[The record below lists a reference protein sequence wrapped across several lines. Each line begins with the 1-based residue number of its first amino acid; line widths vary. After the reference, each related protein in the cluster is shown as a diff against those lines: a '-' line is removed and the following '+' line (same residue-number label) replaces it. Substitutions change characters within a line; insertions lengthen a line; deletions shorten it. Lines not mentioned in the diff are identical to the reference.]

1 MAEVMHACTIVA
13 RNYLAQAEVLVETFR
28 RHHPEGTFAV
38 LLVDDPRGERP
49 TVPGAEVV
57 LVDEIGVAPG
67 VLEEMCASY
76 QLIELATALKP
87 WMLRSLLD
95 RGYDHAVYFDPDIS
109 IERSIDELPGL
120 AADHSIVLTPHLTEP
135 MPRDAGHPSEQGI
148 MLSGTY
154 NLGFIAVG
162 DTPDGRRMLDWW
174 SERLHTD
181 SFIDVG
187 QGFFTDQK
195 SIDMVPGLFQ
205 HHIVHDPSWNAA
217 YWNFAT
223 RPVARDAS
231 GQVTVGGRP
240 PTFFHFSGY
249 SPQLPHLL
257 SKHQGPKPR
266 VLLSD
271 NPVLRELCD
280 DYGAR
285 LTAAGFT
292 GRQKDFVAPF
302 RTHEGV
308 TLTPLIRRLI
318 RTNIRDH
325 FTGFDREDGES
336 LAIGGRPGLDLP
348 TWLASPVPH
357 WALGG
362 LGRLLSEIYV
372 LRPDLQAAY
381 PDVPEGD
388 ITEFLAWVQ
397 AFGTHEMGIPAETV
411 RIERERAAKGGYKPY
426 ISYPRRLAGQQHRIH
441 GVEAI
446 GYFTADLGLGETA
459 RQFVASL
466 QTAGIPTS
474 TSTYSRTFSRLGVD
488 WTDIPAEG
496 GNRADTLLMCV
507 NADQTP
513 QLVRDAKDRYLARRY
528 RIGLWFWELDDFP
541 ASMQESL
548 DEVDEVW
555 VCSEFN
561 AAAIRPHTSKPVT
574 VVPHPAH
581 APVRSDV
588 RVTEIADP
596 ARFTFLFVFDFLSV
610 GERKNPWGLIEAFK
624 RAFPEQGEAQLV
636 IKSINGKRRPAD
648 LERLRYAAADR
659 DDVLL
664 IERYLDRAE
673 LDGLMWGADCYV
685 SLHRSEGFGQT
696 LAETMAI
703 GKPVIATGYSGNL
716 AFMREDNSYLVRHT
730 LAPVPPGCDP
740 YPPTA
745 VWADPDLDHAAELMR
760 EVFEDPVAARD
771 RGEAAAT
778 YIAEHFS
785 TASLAEHARTR
796 LEQIWAERDRRK
808 AEREAR
814 AARKNARAAKGTT
827 NARPDAKPTG
837 ASAGPR
843 DAGAGNRWL
852 SKGRRAR

>member
-38 LLVDDPRGERP
+38 LVVDDPSGERP

-67 VLEEMCASY
+67 ALQEMCASY

-87 WMLRSLLD
+87 SMLRFLLD

-120 AADHSIVLTPHLTEP
+120 ALQHSIVLTPHLTEP

-174 SERLHTD
+174 RERLHTD

-231 GQVTVGGRP
+231 RQVSVAGRH

-249 SPQLPHLL
+249 SPELPHLL

-280 DYGAR
+280 EYGAR
-285 LTAAGFT
+285 LKAAGFT
-292 GRQKDFVAPF
+292 ERQKDFVAPF
-302 RTHEGV
+302 NTHEGV
-308 TLTPLIRRLI
+308 KLTPLIRRLI

-325 FTGFDREDGES
+325 FTGLDRQDGEG
-336 LAIGGRPGLDLP
+336 LAIGGRPGLDLAS
-348 TWLASPVPH
+348 WLANPVPQ
-357 WALGG
+357 WTIGG
-362 LGRLLSEIYV
+362 LGRLLSEVYA

-381 PDVPEGD
+381 PEVPDGDVVQ
-388 ITEFLAWVQ
+388 FLDWATV
-397 AFGTHEMGIPAETV
+397 FGTQELGIPEQV
-411 RIERERAAKGGYKPY
+411 IEMERERAAKGRHN
-426 ISYPRRLAGQQHRIH
+426 SYVSHPRRNVGKQNRIH

-446 GYFTADLGLGETA
+446 GYFSADLGLGETA
-459 RQFVASL
+459 RQFVSSL
-466 QTAGIPTS
+466 QHVNIPTS
-474 TSTYSRTFSRLGVD
+474 TSTYSRTLSRLGVD
-488 WTDIPAEG
+488 WTDIPTNGAD
-496 GNRADTLLMCV
+496 RADTLLMCV

-513 QLVRDAKDRYLARRY
+513 QLVKDVKARYLARRY

-541 ASMQESL
+541 THMQESL
-548 DEVDEVW
+548 SEVDEVW

-588 RVTEIADP
+588 RIGEISDP
-596 ARFTFLFVFDFLSV
+596 DRFTFLFVFDQFSV
-610 GERKNPWGLIEAFK
+610 MERKNPTGAIEAFK
-624 RAFPEQGEAQLV
+624 KAFPEAGKAQLV
-636 IKSINGKRRPAD
+636 IKSINGDKRTEAQ
-648 LERLRYAAADR
+648 EKLRYAAHDR
-659 DDVLL
+659 PDIILV
-664 IERYLDRAE
+664 ERYLSREE
-673 LDGLMWGADCYV
+673 LDGLMWNSDCYV

-716 AFMREDNSYLVRHT
+716 GFMTPDNSYLVDHT
-730 LAPVPPGCDP
+730 MTSVPPGCEP
-740 YPPTA
+740 YPVTSS
-745 VWADPDLDHAAELMR
+745 WADPDIDQAAAYMR
-760 EVFEDPVAARD
+760 EVFDDPAAAAARGQRAAD
-771 RGEAAAT
+771 DIAAHHSNEATGRAIRA
-778 YIAEHFS
+778 
-785 TASLAEHARTR
+785 R
-796 LEQIWAERDRRK
+796 LEEVWAERDAR
-808 AEREAR
+808 AERR
-814 AARKNARAAKGTT
+814 AARRADRADAGET
-827 NARPDAKPTG
+827 NAPDKARLRWRG
-837 ASAGPR
+837 RASG
-843 DAGAGNRWL
+843 
-852 SKGRRAR
+852 